1 MFYTADVARHF
12 LQLDENEIKMLL
24 AAIRQVQHT
33 ITIAEAQSTAAGEPL
48 AEDYTGLLEAYEQL
62 HRKLSALAGEAGPG
76 KPRIV
81 K

>member
-1 MFYTADVARHF
+1 MPSKLTP
-12 LQLDENEIKMLL
+12 LDDNEIKMLL

-33 ITIAEAQSTAAGEPL
+33 FTIAEQQSAAAGEPL
-48 AEDYTGLLEAYEQL
+48 AGDYENLREAYVRL
-62 HRKLSALAGEAGPG
+62 HVKLSALAGGAGAG